1 MPSRSELHEHD
12 QPVTTQDEGSSSKDA
27 APSGAS
33 VARRRSLSAIFA
45 LARGSLRNALLERF
59 QHNFNEFLVD
69 RQPLTWLLGLIIG
82 VAVSYTALAFRFL
95 IGVFQLPWLGTMSER
110 VVSATATTPWWV
122 IMLAPVVGGLIVG
135 YSLER
140 FMPGQRAQAVADV
153 IESRALRD
161 CRIEPRVGLLSA
173 LLSALSLG
181 AGASAG
187 REGPVVHLGATIAAW
202 LEDRFHLSPANRRT
216 LLASGVGAAVAA
228 SFNAPIAG
236 VLFAHEVILG
246 HYAMRAFVPIV
257 IASVSGGV
265 ITRLHLG
272 NFPAFTIPDYQIA
285 TYLEVPAF
293 VLLGATCAAVAIL
306 FQFAIM
312 ATERMVWHFE
322 MPLWLRTALGG
333 LAVGIIALAFPQ
345 VLGVGYETTDQAL
358 YRNIPLW
365 LLLALIVAKT
375 AATAISLA
383 VRFAGGI
390 FSPSLYLGAVT
401 GAAFGVIATSTFPE
415 IGASHGLYALLG
427 MGAVAASVLGAPIST
442 TLICFELTGGY
453 DLALALLLTV
463 SISVGLSQALLG
475 QSFFH
480 WQLAKRG
487 LFLQEG
493 PHKSIMRRLIVAN
506 FMSEPKSSAGAEG
519 GEPVRIASNAT
530 EPWLLASDTLERAL
544 RTFDRTGRT
553 RIAVVSENDQTLVV
567 GWADRMHALNTFN
580 KALIDAHVEEHK

>member
-1 MPSRSELHEHD
+1 MHEPE
-12 QPVTTQDEGSSSKDA
+12 QPVKTKDDGRSTPGAERSGRSAASRTTLSTIIGMVRE
-27 APSGAS
+27 S
-33 VARRRSLSAIFA
+33 VH
-45 LARGSLRNALLERF
+45 NALLERF

-69 RQPLTWLLGLIIG
+69 RQPLTWLLGLVIG
-82 VAVSYTALAFRFL
+82 VAVGYIALAFRFL

-110 VVSATATTPWWV
+110 VASAAATTPWWIV
-122 IMLAPVVGGLIVG
+122 VLAPTIGGLIVG
-135 YSLER
+135 YSLHK
-140 FMPGQRAQAVADV
+140 FMPGQRPHAVADV
-153 IESRALRD
+153 IEARALRD
-161 CRIEPRVGLLSA
+161 CKIDPRIGLLSA

-187 REGPVVHLGATIAAW
+187 REGPVVHLGATIASW
-202 LEDRFHLSPANRRT
+202 LEHRFQLSPANRRT

-257 IASVSGGV
+257 IASVTGGV
-265 ITRLHLG
+265 ISRLHLG
-272 NFPAFTIPDYQIA
+272 NFPAFTIPDYQI
-285 TYLEVPAF
+285 TTLLEVPAF
-293 VLLGATCAAVAIL
+293 ALLGVTCAAVAIM

-312 ATERMVWHFE
+312 ATERLVWHFE

-358 YRNIPLW
+358 YRNLPFW
-365 LLLALIVAKT
+365 LLVALIIAKT

-390 FSPSLYLGAVT
+390 FSPTLYLGAVT
-401 GAAFGVIATSTFPE
+401 GAAFGVLATSTFPE

-427 MGAVAASVLGAPIST
+427 MGAVAAAVLGAPIST

-453 DLALALLLTV
+453 ELALALLLTV
-463 SISVGLSQALLG
+463 SICVGLTQALLG
-475 QSFFH
+475 QSYFH

-506 FMSEPKSSAGAEG
+506 FMTDPKPETGDRTDEPM
-519 GEPVRIASNAT
+519 RIST
-530 EPWLLASDTLERAL
+530 GTDEPWLLASDTLERAL
-544 RTFDRTGRT
+544 RTFDRTGRA
-553 RIAVVSENDQTLVV
+553 RIAVVAESDHTRIV
-567 GWADRMHALNTFN
+567 GWADRMLALNAFN
-580 KALIDAHVEEHK
+580 KALIDAHVEQNK

>member
-1 MPSRSELHEHD
+1 MHEPD
-12 QPVTTQDEGSSSKDA
+12 QPVTSQNDGPA
-27 APSGAS
+27 PPGVAPSGESAS
-33 VARRRSLSAIFA
+33 RRHSVSAI
-45 LARGSLRNALLERF
+45 LDTARESLHNALVERF
-59 QHNFNEFLVD
+59 QHNFNEFLCD
-69 RQPLTWLLGLIIG
+69 RQPLTWLLGLVIG
-82 VAVSYTALAFRFL
+82 IAVGYTALAFRFL
-95 IGVFQLPWLGTMSER
+95 IGVFQLPWLGTTSER
-110 VVSATATTPWWV
+110 VVSAAATTPWWI
-122 IMLAPVVGGLIVG
+122 IMLAPAVGGLVVG
-135 YSLER
+135 YTLQKY
-140 FMPGQRAQAVADV
+140 MPGQRAHAVADV
-153 IESRALRD
+153 IETRALRD
-161 CRIEPRVGLLSA
+161 CKIEPRVGLLSA
-173 LLSALSLG
+173 LLAALSLG

-187 REGPVVHLGATIAAW
+187 REGPVVHLGATIASW
-202 LEDRFHLSPANRRT
+202 LEDRFQLSPANRRT

-257 IASVSGGV
+257 IASVTGGV
-265 ITRLHLG
+265 ISRLHLG
-272 NFPAFTIPDYQIA
+272 NFPAFAIPDYQIT

-293 VLLGATCAAVAIL
+293 AFLGVTCAAVAIM
-306 FQFAIM
+306 FQFAVM
-312 ATERMVWHFE
+312 ATERVVWHFE

-333 LAVGIIALAFPQ
+333 LAVGVIALAFPQ

-358 YRNIPLW
+358 YRNLPLW
-365 LLLALIVAKT
+365 LLMALIVAKT

-401 GAAFGVIATSTFPE
+401 GAAYGVIATSTFPE

-427 MGAVAASVLGAPIST
+427 MGAVAAAVLGAPIST

-453 DLALALLLTV
+453 ELAVALLLTV

-493 PHKSIMRRLIVAN
+493 PHKSIMRRLTVAN
-506 FMSEPKSSAGAEG
+506 IMSELKPSAVDEG
-519 GEPVRIASNAT
+519 GEPLRITSDSD

-544 RTFDRTGRT
+544 RTFDRSGRT
-553 RIAVVSENDQTLVV
+553 RVAVVSEHDQTLVI
-567 GWADRMHALNTFN
+567 GWADRMLALNAFN
-580 KALIDAHVEEHK
+580 KALIDAHVEEHR

>member
-1 MPSRSELHEHD
+1 MHEPD
-12 QPVTTQDEGSSSKDA
+12 QPVNSRDDG
-27 APSGAS
+27 PSPT
-33 VARRRSLSAIFA
+33 VARRDGVAKDGQPGGRLPRLTRLLATARESLLNAII
-45 LARGSLRNALLERF
+45 ERF
-59 QHNFNEFLVD
+59 RHNLSEFLSD
-69 RQPLTWLLGLIIG
+69 RQPLIWALGLGIG
-82 VAVSYTALAFRFL
+82 VAVGYAALAFRYM
-95 IGVFQLPWLGTMSER
+95 IGVVQLPWLGTMSER
-110 VVSATATTPWWV
+110 VVSATHAIGWWNV
-122 IMLAPVVGGLIVG
+122 LLAPAVGGLIVG
-135 YSLER
+135 YLLQR
-140 FMPGQRAQAVADV
+140 FMPGQRAHAVADV

-161 CRIEPRVGLLSA
+161 CKIDPKIGLLSS
-173 LLSALSLG
+173 LLAAVSLG
-181 AGASAG
+181 TGASAG
-187 REGPVVHLGATIAAW
+187 REGPVVHLGATIASW
-202 LEDRFHLSPANRRT
+202 LEDRFQLSPANRRT

-236 VLFAHEVILG
+236 VLFAHEVILS
-246 HYAMRAFVPIV
+246 HYATRAFVPIV

-265 ITRLHLG
+265 ISRLHLG
-272 NFPAFTIPDYQIA
+272 NFPAFTIPDYAIMS
-285 TYLEVPAF
+285 YLEVPAF
-293 VLLGATCAAVAIL
+293 ALLGVTCALVTIL

-312 ATERMVWHFE
+312 STERIVWHFE
-322 MPLWLRTALGG
+322 MPLWMRTALGG
-333 LAVGIIALAFPQ
+333 LAVGAIALIFPQ

-358 YRNIPLW
+358 YRHLPLW

-401 GAAFGVIATSTFPE
+401 GAAYGVIATSTFPE

-453 DLALALLLTV
+453 ELALALLLTV
-463 SISVGLSQALLG
+463 SISVGLTQALLG

-493 PHKSIMRRLIVAN
+493 PHKSIMRRLVVAS
-506 FMSEPKSSAGAEG
+506 FMTEQMSAAEGAEA
-519 GEPVRIASNAT
+519 EPRRIASDDD

-544 RTFDRTGRT
+544 RTFDRTGRA
-553 RIAVVSENDQTLVV
+553 RIAVVSEADQTLII
-567 GWADRMHALNTFN
+567 GWADRMLALNAFN

>member
-1 MPSRSELHEHD
+1 MHEPD
-12 QPVTTQDEGSSSKDA
+12 RPVTSPNDGPSPRGDTPADA
-27 APSGAS
+27 TPGALPGRWQS
-33 VARRRSLSAIFA
+33 VLRLFDIARDSVH
-45 LARGSLRNALLERF
+45 NALVERF
-59 QHNFNEFLVD
+59 QHNFNEFLTD
-69 RQPLTWLLGLIIG
+69 RQPLTWLLGLFIG
-82 VAVSYTALAFRFL
+82 IAVGYAALAFRFL
-95 IGVFQLPWLGTMSER
+95 IGIFQLPWLGTISAK
-110 VVSATATTPWWV
+110 VATAAATVPWWN
-122 IMLAPVVGGLIVG
+122 ILLAPAIGGLIVG
-135 YSLER
+135 YALQR
-140 FMPGQRAQAVADV
+140 LMPGQRAHAVADV

-161 CRIEPRVGLLSA
+161 CKIDPRVGLLSA

-187 REGPVVHLGATIAAW
+187 REGPVVHLGATIASW
-202 LEDRFHLSPANRRT
+202 LEDRFQLSPANRRT

-257 IASVSGGV
+257 IASVTGGV
-265 ITRLHLG
+265 ISRLHLG
-272 NFPAFTIPDYQIA
+272 NFPAFTIPDYQIT
-285 TYLEVPAF
+285 TYFEVPAF
-293 VLLGATCAAVAIL
+293 ALLGVTCALVAIM

-312 ATERMVWHFE
+312 ATERIVWHFQ
-322 MPLWLRTALGG
+322 MPLWMRTALGG

-358 YRNIPLW
+358 YRALPFW
-365 LLLALIVAKT
+365 LLVALIIAKT

-401 GAAFGVIATSTFPE
+401 GAAFGVLATAAFPE
-415 IGASHGLYALLG
+415 MGASHGLYALLG
-427 MGAVAASVLGAPIST
+427 MGAVAAAVLGAPIST

-453 DLALALLLTV
+453 ELALALLLTV
-463 SISVGLSQALLG
+463 SISVGLTQALLG

-493 PHKSIMRRLIVAN
+493 PHKSIMRRLTVAS
-506 FMSEPKSSAGAEG
+506 FITDQQPATGEDSSEPM
-519 GEPVRIASNAT
+519 RIAT
-530 EPWLLASDTLERAL
+530 DTDEPWLLPSDTLERAL
-544 RTFDRTGRT
+544 RTFDRSGRA

-567 GWADRMHALNTFN
+567 GWADRMHALNAFN
-580 KALIDAHVEEHK
+580 KALIDAHVEEHR

>member
-1 MPSRSELHEHD
+1 MHEPD
-12 QPVTTQDEGSSSKDA
+12 QPVTSQDDGPA
-27 APSGAS
+27 PPGVAPSGGSAS
-33 VARRRSLSAIFA
+33 RRHSVSAI
-45 LARGSLRNALLERF
+45 LDTARESLHNALVERF
-59 QHNFNEFLVD
+59 QHNFNEFLCD
-69 RQPLTWLLGLIIG
+69 RQPLTWLLGLVIG
-82 VAVSYTALAFRFL
+82 IAVGYTALAFRFL
-95 IGVFQLPWLGTMSER
+95 IGVFQLPWLGTTSER
-110 VVSATATTPWWV
+110 VVSAAATTPWWI
-122 IMLAPVVGGLIVG
+122 IMLAPAVGGLVVG
-135 YSLER
+135 YTLQKY
-140 FMPGQRAQAVADV
+140 MPGQRAHAVADV
-153 IESRALRD
+153 IETRALRD
-161 CRIEPRVGLLSA
+161 CKIEPRVGLLSA
-173 LLSALSLG
+173 LLAALSLG

-187 REGPVVHLGATIAAW
+187 REGPVVHLGATIASW
-202 LEDRFHLSPANRRT
+202 LEDRFQLSPANRRT

-257 IASVSGGV
+257 IASVTGGV
-265 ITRLHLG
+265 ISRLHLG
-272 NFPAFTIPDYQIA
+272 NFPAFAIPDYQIT

-293 VLLGATCAAVAIL
+293 AFLGVTCAAVAIM
-306 FQFAIM
+306 FQFAVM
-312 ATERMVWHFE
+312 ATERVVWHFE

-333 LAVGIIALAFPQ
+333 LAVGVIALAFPQ

-358 YRNIPLW
+358 YRNLPLW
-365 LLLALIVAKT
+365 LLMALIVAKT

-401 GAAFGVIATSTFPE
+401 GAAYGVIATSTFPE

-427 MGAVAASVLGAPIST
+427 MGAVAAAVLGAPIST

-453 DLALALLLTV
+453 ELAVALLLTV

-493 PHKSIMRRLIVAN
+493 PHKSIMRRLTVAN
-506 FMSEPKSSAGAEG
+506 IMSEIKPSAVDEG
-519 GEPVRIASNAT
+519 GEPLRITSDSD

-544 RTFDRTGRT
+544 RTFDRSGRT
-553 RIAVVSENDQTLVV
+553 RVAVVSEHDQTLVI
-567 GWADRMHALNTFN
+567 GWADRMLALNAFN
-580 KALIDAHVEEHK
+580 KALIDAHVEEHR

>member
-1 MPSRSELHEHD
+1 MTSQNDGPA
-12 QPVTTQDEGSSSKDA
+12 PPGV
-27 APSGAS
+27 APSGESAS
-33 VARRRSLSAIFA
+33 RRHSVSAI
-45 LARGSLRNALLERF
+45 LDTARESLHNALVERF
-59 QHNFNEFLVD
+59 QHNFNEFLCD
-69 RQPLTWLLGLIIG
+69 RQPLTWLLGLVIG
-82 VAVSYTALAFRFL
+82 IAVGYTALAFRFL
-95 IGVFQLPWLGTMSER
+95 IGVFQLPWLGTTSER
-110 VVSATATTPWWV
+110 VVSAAATTPWWI
-122 IMLAPVVGGLIVG
+122 IMLAPAVGGLVVG
-135 YSLER
+135 YTLQKY
-140 FMPGQRAQAVADV
+140 MPGQRAHAVADV
-153 IESRALRD
+153 IETRALRD
-161 CRIEPRVGLLSA
+161 CKIEPRVGLLSA
-173 LLSALSLG
+173 LLAALSLG

-187 REGPVVHLGATIAAW
+187 REGPVVHLGATIASW
-202 LEDRFHLSPANRRT
+202 LEDRFQLSPANRRT

-257 IASVSGGV
+257 IASVTGGV
-265 ITRLHLG
+265 ISRLHLG
-272 NFPAFTIPDYQIA
+272 NFPAFAIPDYQIT

-293 VLLGATCAAVAIL
+293 AFLGVTCAAVAIM
-306 FQFAIM
+306 FQFAVM
-312 ATERMVWHFE
+312 ATERVVWHFE

-333 LAVGIIALAFPQ
+333 LAVGVIALAFPQ

-358 YRNIPLW
+358 YRNLPLW
-365 LLLALIVAKT
+365 LLMALIVAKT

-401 GAAFGVIATSTFPE
+401 GAAYGVIATSTFPE

-427 MGAVAASVLGAPIST
+427 MGAVAAAVLGAPIST

-453 DLALALLLTV
+453 ELAVALLLTV

-493 PHKSIMRRLIVAN
+493 PHKSIMRRLTVAN
-506 FMSEPKSSAGAEG
+506 IMSELKPSAVDEG
-519 GEPVRIASNAT
+519 GEPLRITSDSD

-544 RTFDRTGRT
+544 RTFDRSGRT
-553 RIAVVSENDQTLVV
+553 RVAVVSEHDQTLVI
-567 GWADRMHALNTFN
+567 GWADRMLALNAFN
-580 KALIDAHVEEHK
+580 KALIDAHVEEHR

>member
-1 MPSRSELHEHD
+1 MHEPD
-12 QPVTTQDEGSSSKDA
+12 RPVTSPNDGPSPRGDTPADA
-27 APSGAS
+27 TPGALPGRWQS
-33 VARRRSLSAIFA
+33 VLRLFDIARDSVH
-45 LARGSLRNALLERF
+45 NALVERF
-59 QHNFNEFLVD
+59 QHNFNEFLTD
-69 RQPLTWLLGLIIG
+69 RQPLTWLLGLFIG
-82 VAVSYTALAFRFL
+82 IAVGYAALAFRFL
-95 IGVFQLPWLGTMSER
+95 IGIFQLPWLGTISAK
-110 VVSATATTPWWV
+110 VATAAATVPWWN
-122 IMLAPVVGGLIVG
+122 ILLAPAIGGLIVG
-135 YSLER
+135 YALQR
-140 FMPGQRAQAVADV
+140 LMPGQRAHAVADV

-161 CRIEPRVGLLSA
+161 CKIDPRVGLLSA

-187 REGPVVHLGATIAAW
+187 REGPVVHLGATIASW
-202 LEDRFHLSPANRRT
+202 LEDRFQLSPANRRT

-257 IASVSGGV
+257 IASVTGGV
-265 ITRLHLG
+265 ISRLHLG
-272 NFPAFTIPDYQIA
+272 NFPAFTIPDYQIT
-285 TYLEVPAF
+285 TYFEVPAF
-293 VLLGATCAAVAIL
+293 ALLGVTCALVAIM

-312 ATERMVWHFE
+312 ATERIVWHFQ
-322 MPLWLRTALGG
+322 MPLWMRTALGG

-358 YRNIPLW
+358 YRALPFW
-365 LLLALIVAKT
+365 LLVALIIAKT

-401 GAAFGVIATSTFPE
+401 GAAFGVLATAAFPE
-415 IGASHGLYALLG
+415 MGASHGLYALLG
-427 MGAVAASVLGAPIST
+427 MGAVAAAVLGAPIST

-453 DLALALLLTV
+453 ELALALLLTV
-463 SISVGLSQALLG
+463 SISVGLTQALLG

-493 PHKSIMRRLIVAN
+493 PHKSIMRRLTVAS
-506 FMSEPKSSAGAEG
+506 FITDQQTATGEDSSEPM
-519 GEPVRIASNAT
+519 RIAT
-530 EPWLLASDTLERAL
+530 DTDEPWLLPSDTLERAL
-544 RTFDRTGRT
+544 RTFDRSGRA

-567 GWADRMHALNTFN
+567 GWADRMHALNAFN
-580 KALIDAHVEEHK
+580 KALIDAHVEEHR

>member
-1 MPSRSELHEHD
+1 MRSGSEMHEPDPSVKSHDEDSTPPHESRPSKAAGRRKHFSVILETARESLH
-12 QPVTTQDEGSSSKDA
+12 
-27 APSGAS
+27 
-33 VARRRSLSAIFA
+33 
-45 LARGSLRNALLERF
+45 NALIERF
-59 QHNFNEFLVD
+59 QHNFNEFLTD
-69 RQPLTWLLGLIIG
+69 RQPLTWLLGLVIG
-82 VAVSYTALAFRFL
+82 VAVGYIALAFRFL

-110 VVSATATTPWWV
+110 VVSAAATTHWWV
-122 IMLAPVVGGLIVG
+122 IVLAPTIGGAIVG
-135 YSLER
+135 YTLQR
-140 FMPGQRAQAVADV
+140 FMPGQRPHAVADV
-153 IESRALRD
+153 IEVRALRD
-161 CRIEPRVGLLSA
+161 CKIEPRIGLLSA

-181 AGASAG
+181 VGASAG
-187 REGPVVHLGATIAAW
+187 REGPVVHLGATIASW
-202 LEDRFHLSPANRRT
+202 LEERFHLNPANRRT

-257 IASVSGGV
+257 IASVTGGV
-265 ITRLHLG
+265 ISRLHLG
-272 NFPAFTIPDYQIA
+272 NFPAFTIPDYQIT

-293 VLLGATCAAVAIL
+293 ALLGVTCAAVAIL
-306 FQFAIM
+306 FQFVIM
-312 ATERMVWHFE
+312 ATERIVWLFD
-322 MPLWLRTALGG
+322 MPLWRRTALGG

-358 YRNIPLW
+358 YRAIPLW

-390 FSPSLYLGAVT
+390 FSPTLYLGAIT

-427 MGAVAASVLGAPIST
+427 MGAVAAAVLGAPIST

-453 DLALALLLTV
+453 ELALALLLTV
-463 SISVGLSQALLG
+463 SISVGLTQALLG
-475 QSFFH
+475 QSYFH

-493 PHKSIMRRLIVAN
+493 PHKSIMRRLVVAN
-506 FMSEPKSSAGAEG
+506 FMSEANPPGSDGSKQ
-519 GEPVRIASNAT
+519 PVRIASDSD

-544 RTFDRTGRT
+544 RTFDRTGRA
-553 RIAVVSENDQTLVV
+553 RIAVVSESDQTRVI
-567 GWADRMHALNTFN
+567 GWAERIHALNAFN
-580 KALIDAHVEEHK
+580 KALIEAHVEQNK

>member
-1 MPSRSELHEHD
+1 MTS
-12 QPVTTQDEGSSSKDA
+12 QDDGPA
-27 APSGAS
+27 PPGVAPSGGSAS
-33 VARRRSLSAIFA
+33 RRHSVSAI
-45 LARGSLRNALLERF
+45 LDTARESLHNALVERF
-59 QHNFNEFLVD
+59 QHNFNEFLCD
-69 RQPLTWLLGLIIG
+69 RQPLTWLLGLVIG
-82 VAVSYTALAFRFL
+82 IAVGYTALAFRFL
-95 IGVFQLPWLGTMSER
+95 IGVFQLPWLGTTSER
-110 VVSATATTPWWV
+110 VVSAAATTPWWI
-122 IMLAPVVGGLIVG
+122 IMLAPAVGGLVVG
-135 YSLER
+135 YTLQKY
-140 FMPGQRAQAVADV
+140 MPGQRAHAVADV
-153 IESRALRD
+153 IETRALRD
-161 CRIEPRVGLLSA
+161 CKIEPRVGLLSA
-173 LLSALSLG
+173 LLAALSLG

-187 REGPVVHLGATIAAW
+187 REGPVVHLGATIASW
-202 LEDRFHLSPANRRT
+202 LEDRFQLSPANRRT

-257 IASVSGGV
+257 IASVTGGV
-265 ITRLHLG
+265 ISRLHLG
-272 NFPAFTIPDYQIA
+272 NFPAFAIPDYQIT

-293 VLLGATCAAVAIL
+293 AFLGVTCAAVAIM
-306 FQFAIM
+306 FQFAVM
-312 ATERMVWHFE
+312 ATERVVWHFE

-333 LAVGIIALAFPQ
+333 LAVGVIALAFPQ

-358 YRNIPLW
+358 YRNLPLW
-365 LLLALIVAKT
+365 LLMALIVAKT

-401 GAAFGVIATSTFPE
+401 GAAYGVIATSTFPE

-427 MGAVAASVLGAPIST
+427 MGAVAAAVLGAPIST

-453 DLALALLLTV
+453 ELAVALLLTV

-493 PHKSIMRRLIVAN
+493 PHKSIMRRLTVAN
-506 FMSEPKSSAGAEG
+506 IMSEIKPSAVDEG
-519 GEPVRIASNAT
+519 GEPLRITSDSD

-544 RTFDRTGRT
+544 RTFDRSGRT
-553 RIAVVSENDQTLVV
+553 RVAVVSEHDQTLVI
-567 GWADRMHALNTFN
+567 GWADRMLALNAFN
-580 KALIDAHVEEHK
+580 KALIDAHVEEHR

>member
-1 MPSRSELHEHD
+1 
-12 QPVTTQDEGSSSKDA
+12 VTTKKDEGPS
-27 APSGAS
+27 PSGVSPSGGSAGWRQS
-33 VARRRSLSAIFA
+33 VSAI
-45 LARGSLRNALLERF
+45 LGSAHRNLHNALLERF
-59 QHNFNEFLVD
+59 QHNFNEFLSD

-82 VAVSYTALAFRFL
+82 ITVGYAALAFRFL
-95 IGVFQLPWLGTMSER
+95 IAVFQLPWLGTMSER

-122 IMLAPVVGGLIVG
+122 IVLAPTVGGLIVG
-135 YSLER
+135 GTLQK
-140 FMPGQRAQAVADV
+140 FMPGQRAHAVADV

-161 CRIEPRVGLLSA
+161 CMIEPRVGLLSA

-187 REGPVVHLGATIAAW
+187 REGPVVHLGATIASW
-202 LEDRFHLSPANRRT
+202 LEDRFQLSPANRRT

-257 IASVSGGV
+257 IASVTGGV
-265 ITRLHLG
+265 ISRLHLG
-272 NFPAFTIPDYQIA
+272 NFPAFTIPVHQIT

-293 VLLGATCAAVAIL
+293 ALLGATCAAVAIM

-312 ATERMVWHFE
+312 AAERIVWHFE

-358 YRNIPLW
+358 YRSLPLW

-453 DLALALLLTV
+453 GLALALLLTV

-493 PHKSIMRRLIVAN
+493 PHKSIMRRLVVAN
-506 FMSEPKSSAGAEG
+506 FMSEPKAEAGDEN
-519 GEPVRIASNAT
+519 GEPMRISIDT
-530 EPWLLASDTLERAL
+530 DEPWLLASDTLERAL
-544 RTFDRTGRT
+544 RTFDRTGRA
-553 RIAVVSENDQTLVV
+553 RIAVVAESDQTRII
-567 GWADRMHALNTFN
+567 GWADRMHALNAFN
-580 KALIDAHVEEHK
+580 KALIEAHVEEHK